1 MPIST
6 QIQQWQQK
14 LDELSR
20 EFRERFADLPE
31 DELKRKPN
39 AQTWS
44 IAENMQ
50 HLITVNESYFPLLEQ
65 LKGGTYKPPFLS
77 RIPFFVK
84 FMGNTLLKSVEPARK
99 NKMRTFPMWEPVAA
113 DIHGDIVTDF
123 EKHQSALK
131 QAIAAAAP
139 FLEKDTVIASPVNR
153 NIVYTLEKA
162 FDIIVTH
169 EERHLNQAI
178 EAFEVIYQ
186 NQYKYDL

>member
-1 MPIST
+1 MAVAA

-14 LDELSR
+14 LDELTG

-39 AQTWS
+39 GQTWS

-50 HLITVNESYFPLLEQ
+50 HLITVNESYFPLVEQ
-65 LKGGTYKPPFLS
+65 LQAGSYKPPFLS
-77 RIPFFVK
+77 RLPFFVK
-84 FMGNTLLKSVEPARK
+84 FMGNTLLKSVDPARRK
-99 NKMRTFPMWEPVAA
+99 KMKTFPMWEPEAA
-113 DIHGDIVTDF
+113 NIHGDIVTDF
-123 EKHQSALK
+123 EKHQAALK
-131 QAIAAAAP
+131 KMISSAGP
-139 FLEKDTVIASPVNR
+139 LLEKHTVISSPVNR

-162 FDIIVTH
+162 FEILVAH